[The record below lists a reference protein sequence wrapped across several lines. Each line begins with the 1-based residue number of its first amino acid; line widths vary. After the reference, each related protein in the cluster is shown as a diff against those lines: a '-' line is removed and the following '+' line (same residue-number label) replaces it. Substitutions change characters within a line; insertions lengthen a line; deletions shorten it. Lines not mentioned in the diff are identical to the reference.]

1 MCAGLGRLFCRN
13 ELKVKENVRDSIDK
27 MEWLCRENRAMV
39 RESVVLTP
47 VERLKSWGGWVGEIR
62 VSG

>member
-1 MCAGLGRLFCRN
+1 MGQLFRRK
-13 ELKVKENVRDSIDK
+13 ELKIKENVRDSIDK

-39 RESVVLTP
+39 RESVVLSP
-47 VERLKSWGGWVGEIR
+47 VERLKSWGGWDGEIR